1 MRKDRF
7 EAFFDAMMAIIMTIV
22 VLEFAIPHGT
32 AWSDV
37 QKLMFQIVVYAIS
50 FFYLGMMWMNIHTL
64 WHNVEYITRSV
75 MWVNMIMLFFSSMIP
90 FLVVYL
96 GKDHNFFALV
106 PQLLYGID
114 VLLITITNLVSAELL
129 RKYNPK
135 LNYGVEYVRS
145 GMILDITTK
154 VVGIIIAIFWFPPA
168 ITISVIVA
176 MVVLSF
182 NFTLLRRKKKA
193 YMQRNNETTN
203 E

>member
-37 QKLMFQIVVYAIS
+37 QKLMFQIIVYAIS

-64 WHNVEYITRSV
+64 WHNVEFITRSV
-75 MWVNMIMLFFSSMIP
+75 MWVNMIMLFFSSMLP

-96 GKDHNFFALV
+96 GRNFFDLI

-114 VLLITITNLVSAELL
+114 VLLVTITNLVSAEIL
-129 RKYNPK
+129 RKYNPA
-135 LNYGVEYVRS
+135 LNFGVEYVRS
-145 GMILDITTK
+145 GMILDIGTK
-154 VVGIIIAIFWFPPA
+154 VVGIIVAIFWFPPA

-182 NFTLLRRKKKA
+182 NFTLLRRKKRA
-193 YMQRNNETTN
+193 YKQRNDETTN

>member
-1 MRKDRF
+1 MKKDRF

-37 QKLMFQIVVYAIS
+37 QKLMFQIIVYAIS

-75 MWVNMIMLFFSSMIP
+75 MWINMIMLFFSSMIP

-96 GKDHNFFALV
+96 GRNFFDLI

-114 VLLITITNLVSAELL
+114 VLLVTITNLVSAEIL
-129 RKYNPK
+129 RKYNSA
-135 LNYGVEYVRS
+135 LNFGVEYVRS

-154 VVGIIIAIFWFPPA
+154 IVGILVAIFWFPPA

-176 MVVLSF
+176 MILLSI

-193 YMQRNNETTN
+193 YKQKNNETTN

>member
-75 MWVNMIMLFFSSMIP
+75 MWVKFSILIP
-90 FLVVYL
+90 
-96 GKDHNFFALV
+96 
-106 PQLLYGID
+106 
-114 VLLITITNLVSAELL
+114 
-129 RKYNPK
+129 
-135 LNYGVEYVRS
+135 
-145 GMILDITTK
+145 
-154 VVGIIIAIFWFPPA
+154 
-168 ITISVIVA
+168 ISQC
-176 MVVLSF
+176 LC
-182 NFTLLRRKKKA
+182 
-193 YMQRNNETTN
+193 
-203 E
+203 

>member
-37 QKLMFQIVVYAIS
+37 QKLMFQIIVYAIS

-64 WHNVEYITRSV
+64 WHNVEYITRGV
-75 MWVNMIMLFFSSMIP
+75 MWVNMIMLFFSSMLP

-96 GKDHNFFALV
+96 GRNFFALI

-114 VLLITITNLVSAELL
+114 VIFVTITNLVSAELL
-129 RKYNPK
+129 RKYNPA
-135 LNYGVEYVRS
+135 LNYGVEYLRS
-145 GMILDITTK
+145 GMAMDIGAK
-154 VVGIIIAIFWFPPA
+154 VLGLIIGIIWFPPA
-168 ITISVIVA
+168 ITLSVIVA
-176 MVVLSF
+176 MVLLSI

-193 YMQRNNETTN
+193 YKQGKNETVS